1 MDITYT
7 VRPSSHPTRSWAVGF
22 ERRIKGK
29 LVFLVYDHFADE
41 AAAIAGADDLN
52 SGRMLPLPAALI
64 FGEAPD

>member
-1 MDITYT
+1 
-7 VRPSSHPTRSWAVGF
+7 
-22 ERRIKGK
+22 
-29 LVFLVYDHFADE
+29 VYDHFADE